1 MSTII
6 FLIIGIAAGA
16 AIGWFASTTKSG
28 KHIDSIKTGLAE
40 KEAEIKM
47 LRREIELTA
56 EQKLRDEEQRRR
68 DEEQRRRDDEQ
79 KRKDDDAREKHY
91 AEQLRASQEQLKN
104 ATSDLLKLRAEELNK
119 SNSSQMNAIIEPL
132 KEKIKE
138 MQQAMESTREM
149 NTRNTA
155 SLQQAIEDV
164 IKRTA
169 SIGDEA
175 GKLAKALRHENKI
188 QGNWGETILNEL
200 LESQGLKQGIHYEV
214 QATIKDK
221 NGRPVLNE
229 NTDKRMVPDV
239 ILNYSKG
246 KSLIID
252 SKVSLSAFLDYTAAE
267 TEEQK
272 KEALDRHIKSIR
284 SHVKELA
291 NKNYKR
297 YILPPRESLNFMIMF
312 VPNESALQ
320 LAIINDSSLWREALG
335 MGVFIAGEYNLV
347 ATLRIVE
354 LAWIQEV
361 QAEQQRKVSE
371 LATQLIERV
380 GEFYSHFRLIR
391 ERMESV
397 NKAYSDAEKKL
408 MTGRQNMLSPAQKL
422 KEMGYKEKE
431 KYPLPESNESAGIL
445 IE

>member
-68 DEEQRRRDDEQ
+68 DEEQ
-79 KRKDDDAREKHY
+79 KRKDDDARERHY

-291 NKNYKR
+291 N
-297 YILPPRESLNFMIMF
+297 
-312 VPNESALQ
+312 ESALQ

>member
-6 FLIIGIAAGA
+6 FLIIGIAAGIV
-16 AIGWFASTTKSG
+16 IGWLSATAKSG
-28 KHIDSIKTGLAE
+28 KAAGNLRAEISE
-40 KEAEIKM
+40 KETDIKM
-47 LRREIELTA
+47 LRREMELTG
-56 EQKLRDEEQRRR
+56 EQRRK
-68 DEEQRRRDDEQ
+68 DDE
-79 KRKDDDAREKHY
+79 ARDRHY
-91 AEQLRASQEQLKN
+91 AEQLRVTREQLKN
-104 ATSDLLKLRAEELNK
+104 ATDELLHLRAEELNR

-138 MQQAMESTREM
+138 MQEAMENTREM

-155 SLQQAIEDV
+155 SLHQAIEDV

-214 QATIKDK
+214 QSTIKDK
-221 NGRPVLNE
+221 NGKPVLNE
-229 NTDKRMVPDV
+229 TTDKRMIPDV
-239 ILNYSKG
+239 ILNYNKG

-252 SKVSLSAFLDYTAAE
+252 SKVSLAAFLDYTAAE
-267 TEEQK
+267 TEEERR
-272 KEALDRHIKSIR
+272 EALDRHIKSIR

-320 LAIINDSSLWREALG
+320 LAIINDPSLWREALSA
-335 MGVFIAGEYNLV
+335 GVFIAGEYNLV

-391 ERMESV
+391 ERMEAV
-397 NKAYSDAEKKL
+397 DKAYSEAEKKL
-408 MTGRQNMLSPAQKL
+408 MTGRQNLIAPAQKL
-422 KEMGYKEKE
+422 KEMGYKEKDR
-431 KYPLPESNESAGIL
+431 YPLPESDGNIEIL
-445 IE
+445 QE

>member
-6 FLIIGIAAGA
+6 FLIIGIAAGI
-16 AIGWFASTTKSG
+16 AIGWLSATAKSG
-28 KHIDSIKTGLAE
+28 KAAGNLRAEISE
-40 KEAEIKM
+40 KETDIKM
-47 LRREIELTA
+47 LRREMELTG
-56 EQKLRDEEQRRR
+56 EQRRK
-68 DEEQRRRDDEQ
+68 DDE
-79 KRKDDDAREKHY
+79 ARDRHY
-91 AEQLRASQEQLKN
+91 DEQLRVTREQLKN
-104 ATSDLLKLRAEELNK
+104 ATDELLHLRAEELNR

-138 MQQAMESTREM
+138 MQEAMENTREM

-155 SLQQAIEDV
+155 SLHQAIEDV

-214 QATIKDK
+214 QSTIKDK
-221 NGRPVLNE
+221 NGKPVLNE
-229 NTDKRMVPDV
+229 TTDKRMIPDV
-239 ILNYSKG
+239 ILNYNKG

-252 SKVSLSAFLDYTAAE
+252 SKVSLAAFLDYTAAE
-267 TEEQK
+267 TEEERR
-272 KEALDRHIKSIR
+272 EALDRHIKSIR

-320 LAIINDSSLWREALG
+320 LAIINDPSLWREALSA
-335 MGVFIAGEYNLV
+335 GVFIAGEYNLV

-391 ERMESV
+391 ERMEAV
-397 NKAYSDAEKKL
+397 DKAYSEAEKKL
-408 MTGRQNMLSPAQKL
+408 MTGRQNLIAPAQKL
-422 KEMGYKEKE
+422 KEMGYKEKDR
-431 KYPLPESNESAGIL
+431 YPLPESDGNIEIL
-445 IE
+445 QE

>member
-1 MSTII
+1 MSTIL

-16 AIGWFASTTKSG
+16 AIGWLASSSKSG
-28 KHIDSIKTGLAE
+28 KLAE
-40 KEAEIKM
+40 TLRSEISEKEMQLKM
-47 LRREIELTA
+47 LRREMELTC
-56 EQKLRDEEQRRR
+56 EQRRK
-68 DEEQRRRDDEQ
+68 DDE
-79 KRKDDDAREKHY
+79 ARDRHY
-91 AEQLRASQEQLKN
+91 AEQLRVAREQLKN
-104 ATSDLLKLRAEELNK
+104 ATDELLHLRAEELNR

-138 MQQAMESTREM
+138 MQEAMENTREM

-155 SLQQAIEDV
+155 SLHQAIEDV

-214 QATIKDK
+214 QSTIKDK
-221 NGRPVLNE
+221 NGKPVLNE
-229 NTDKRMVPDV
+229 TTDKRMIPDV
-239 ILNYSKG
+239 ILNYNKG

-252 SKVSLSAFLDYTAAE
+252 SKVSLAAFLDYTAAE
-267 TEEQK
+267 TEEERR
-272 KEALDRHIKSIR
+272 EALDRHIKSIR

-320 LAIINDSSLWREALG
+320 LAIINDPSLWREALSA
-335 MGVFIAGEYNLV
+335 GVFIAGEYNLV

-391 ERMESV
+391 ERMEAV
-397 NKAYSDAEKKL
+397 DRAYSEAEKKL
-408 MTGRQNMLSPAQKL
+408 MTGRQNLIAPAQKL
-422 KEMGYKEKE
+422 KEMGYKEKDR
-431 KYPLPESNESAGIL
+431 YPLPESDGN
-445 IE
+445 IEMLQE

>member
-6 FLIIGIAAGA
+6 FLIIGIATGI
-16 AIGWFASTTKSG
+16 AIGWLASSTKSG
-28 KHIDSIKTGLAE
+28 KVAANLRAGISE
-40 KEAEIKM
+40 KETEIRM
-47 LRREIELTA
+47 LRREMELTC
-56 EQKLRDEEQRRR
+56 EQRRK
-68 DEEQRRRDDEQ
+68 DDE
-79 KRKDDDAREKHY
+79 ARDRHY
-91 AEQLRASQEQLKN
+91 AEQLRVAREQLKN
-104 ATSDLLKLRAEELNK
+104 ATDELLHLRAEELNR

-138 MQQAMESTREM
+138 MQEAMENTREM

-155 SLQQAIEDV
+155 SLHQAIEDV

-214 QATIKDK
+214 QSTIKDK
-221 NGRPVLNE
+221 NGKPVLNE
-229 NTDKRMVPDV
+229 TTDKRMIPDV
-239 ILNYSKG
+239 ILNYNKG

-252 SKVSLSAFLDYTAAE
+252 SKVSLAAFLDYTAAE
-267 TEEQK
+267 TEEERR
-272 KEALDRHIKSIR
+272 EALDRHIKSIR

-320 LAIINDSSLWREALG
+320 LAIINDPSLWREALSA
-335 MGVFIAGEYNLV
+335 GVFIAGEYNLV

-391 ERMESV
+391 ERMEAV
-397 NKAYSDAEKKL
+397 DRAYSEAEKKL
-408 MTGRQNMLSPAQKL
+408 MTGRQNLIAPAQKL
-422 KEMGYKEKE
+422 KEMGYKEKDR
-431 KYPLPESNESAGIL
+431 YPLPESDGN
-445 IE
+445 IEMLQK

>member
-1 MSTII
+1 MSTIL

-16 AIGWFASTTKSG
+16 AIGWLASSSKSG
-28 KHIDSIKTGLAE
+28 KLAE
-40 KEAEIKM
+40 TLRSEISEKEMQLKM
-47 LRREIELTA
+47 LRREMELTG
-56 EQKLRDEEQRRR
+56 EQQ
-68 DEEQRRRDDEQ
+68 
-79 KRKDDDAREKHY
+79 RKDDEARDRHY
-91 AEQLRASQEQLKN
+91 AEQLRVTREQLKN
-104 ATSDLLKLRAEELNK
+104 ATDELLRLRAEELNK
-119 SNSSQMNAIIEPL
+119 TNSSQMNAIIEPL

-138 MQQAMESTREM
+138 MQEAMESTREM

-155 SLQQAIEDV
+155 SLHQAIEDV

-221 NGRPVLNE
+221 NGKPVLNE
-229 NTDKRMVPDV
+229 NTDKRMIPDV
-239 ILNYSKG
+239 ILNYNKG

-252 SKVSLSAFLDYTAAE
+252 SKVSLAAFLDYTAAE

-272 KEALDRHIKSIR
+272 KDALDRHIKSIR
-284 SHVKELA
+284 AHVRELA

-320 LAIINDSSLWREALG
+320 LAIINDPTLWREALSA
-335 MGVFIAGEYNLV
+335 GVFIAGEYNLV

-380 GEFYSHFRLIR
+380 GEFYSHFKLIR
-391 ERMESV
+391 ERMDAV
-397 NKAYSDAEKKL
+397 NKAYTDAEKKL
-408 MTGRQNMLSPAQKL
+408 MTGRQNLIAPAQKL

-431 KYPLPESNESAGIL
+431 RYPLPDSDDDSIQML
-445 IE
+445 P